1 MAHYQYLAFAYGHE
15 GDTLAFCQHHELAHH
30 VLSESFGS
38 HSLVLWALAH
48 GEQPTPMIAA
58 AEESLSMNLHLYV
71 MTNILPHVDRVGLAR
86 AQGSVRPDRPSRR
99 RGHCMKI
106 EIFNRRNLLG
116 SKRWYFRIRQRNG
129 QIVAQSEGYSRR
141 IDAMDTAHHLKEALG
156 KATVVDA

>member
-1 MAHYQYLAFAYGHE
+1 
-15 GDTLAFCQHHELAHH
+15 
-30 VLSESFGS
+30 
-38 HSLVLWALAH
+38 
-48 GEQPTPMIAA
+48 
-58 AEESLSMNLHLYV
+58 
-71 MTNILPHVDRVGLAR
+71 
-86 AQGSVRPDRPSRR
+86 
-99 RGHCMKI
+99 MKI

>member
-1 MAHYQYLAFAYGHE
+1 L
-15 GDTLAFCQHHELAHH
+15 
-30 VLSESFGS
+30 
-38 HSLVLWALAH
+38 
-48 GEQPTPMIAA
+48 
-58 AEESLSMNLHLYV
+58 
-71 MTNILPHVDRVGLAR
+71 
-86 AQGSVRPDRPSRR
+86 
-99 RGHCMKI
+99 KI